1 MSPELD
7 SEPRSIAIVRPRT
20 GLGDL
25 LCTVPALRA
34 LCARL
39 PSAEVTLVT
48 FEEMAPVVERMKP
61 WVHELLAFP
70 GYPGIPERPPREAD
84 IEPFFEAARA
94 RRFDLAIQMYGLRPE
109 ANVVTERLGA
119 RRTAGFFSPGRWEAD
134 LQRFLPYPEHEHE
147 ARRHLA
153 LMRLLGADG
162 RDERLEFPVDA
173 RDEAELAALG
183 LRPGPYACLHPG
195 ATSPSRRWHLDHFAT
210 VGDAL
215 VERGLQVL
223 VTGVP
228 GEEEL
233 ARGVVERMRWPARDL
248 CGATGLG
255 AFAALLRGAAL
266 LVSGDTGAAHL
277 AQATRTPSVTAFLSG
292 DAVRWAGLVDSERHR
307 VARVQVECNPCAH
320 LVCPIDHRCAT
331 RLEPGLV
338 LRLVDELLTRR
349 LERSAA

>member
-1 MSPELD
+1 M
-7 SEPRSIAIVRPRT
+7 RPRT

-34 LCARL
+34 LRARL
-39 PSAEVTLVT
+39 PSATVTLVT

-61 WVHELLAFP
+61 WVDELLPFP

-84 IEPFFEAARA
+84 IEPFFERARR

-119 RRTAGFFSPGRWEAD
+119 RRTAGFLSPGRWEGD

-147 ARRHLA
+147 ARRHLS
-153 LMRLLGADG
+153 LMRLLGAPAS
-162 RDERLEFPVDA
+162 DERLEFPVNA
-173 RDEAELAALG
+173 RDGAEVAALRVG
-183 LRPGPYACLHPG
+183 PGPYACLHPG
-195 ATSPSRRWHLDHFAT
+195 ATSPSRRWPLDRFAT

-215 VERGLQVL
+215 VERGLRVL

-233 ARGVVERMRWPARDL
+233 THAVVERMRRPARDL
-248 CGATGLG
+248 CGATSLG
-255 AFAALLRGAAL
+255 AFAALLSGATL

-292 DAVRWAGLVDSERHR
+292 DAARWAGLADPERHR
-307 VARVQVECNPCAH
+307 VARVQVECNPCGH

-338 LRLVDELLTRR
+338 VELVDELLARR